1 MSMSMRARCSE
12 ARLGAGEKDAEC
24 FLGQSVHRAGDVCLS
39 SFRRR
44 FQTDWA
50 QHMVVGC
57 EEKDGSLQ
65 PSDALDHLCF
75 GWSQRGRRASPPCH
89 AAFHTLLLASVP
101 YRCIRHKTG
110 DSTYGTKPFED
121 GQEGKSITPRA
132 MNATELLMMW
142 EQDGDPCCHSDLEE
156 CEL

>member
-1 MSMSMRARCSE
+1 MSMRARCTE

-65 PSDALDHLCF
+65 PSDALDHLC
-75 GWSQRGRRASPPCH
+75 
-89 AAFHTLLLASVP
+89 
-101 YRCIRHKTG
+101 IRHKTG